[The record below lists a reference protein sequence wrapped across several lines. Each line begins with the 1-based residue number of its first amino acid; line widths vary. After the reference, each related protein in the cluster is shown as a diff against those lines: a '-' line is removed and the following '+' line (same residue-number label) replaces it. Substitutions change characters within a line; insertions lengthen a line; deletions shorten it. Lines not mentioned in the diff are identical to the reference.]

1 MQHLLSKLSLPE
13 KWNFYSHGV
22 ALLLTILFSPLLI
35 IKAFSHLSFLQ
46 GMGVSVFCLGIAFMY
61 FSSTAYHI
69 SISKH
74 IKEKFR
80 RLDHISIF
88 LLIST
93 SYTAFILTYYNEPKG
108 LWFLGIHWLISILG
122 ILLKIY
128 KTGKLEYLSLF
139 LYLALGWMVVFL
151 YKDITINMST
161 LAWRLLVAGGLS
173 YSVGTIFYASKK
185 MKYGHA
191 IWHFFVIGGTV
202 THFLAIYEGLV

>member
-88 LLIST
+88 VLISS
-93 SYTAFILTYYNEPKG
+93 SYTAFILTFYNEPKG
-108 LWFLGIHWLISILG
+108 LVFLSVHWLISFLG
-122 ILLKIY
+122 IILKVFM
-128 KTGKLEYLSLF
+128 TGKLEYLSLL
-139 LYLALGWMVVFL
+139 LYLVLGWMVVFI
-151 YKDITINMST
+151 YDDISANMSSFS
-161 LAWRLLVAGGLS
+161 LYLLIAGGLF
-173 YSVGTIFYASKK
+173 YTVGVIFYARKK

-191 IWHFFVIGGTV
+191 IWHLFVIGGTV
-202 THFLAIYEGLV
+202 THFLAINAGIT